1 MFNITKFFQCFNKIV
16 YLIFFLTVQQDLFK
30 QTDVDDNGFVNE
42 IEALT
47 NINQAIVWK
56 WTQDINQNPELI
68 KKLRS
73 KEGMCREWYEN
84 CVLNQQH

>member
-1 MFNITKFFQCFNKIV
+1 M
-16 YLIFFLTVQQDLFK
+16 IFFLTVQQDLFK

-42 IEALT
+42 IEALA

-56 WTQDINQNPELI
+56 WTQDIDKNPELI

-73 KEGMCREWYEN
+73 KEGMSREWYEN
-84 CVLNQQH
+84 CVLAQQH